1 MYLEIAR
8 RLEVLLAD
16 LEAQPQ
22 HGRLQPVLVDDCEDV
37 LLECGL
43 EEGGLAEDLAAEAP
57 RRVQVHATQ
66 QDVRLRRL
74 TTLQD

>member
-22 HGRLQPVLVDDCEDV
+22 HGRLEPVLV
-37 LLECGL
+37 G
-43 EEGGLAEDLAAEAP
+43 A
-57 RRVQVHATQ
+57 H
-66 QDVRLRRL
+66 
-74 TTLQD
+74 LQWESHC